1 MCFWHTFVDYFLS
14 IPPQVYRFSGPVF
27 TDRWMSSSW
36 LLISAQCPSYL
47 TFHSLDMKTTRSS
60 AMLQPWQL
68 CLEHP
73 RACPME
79 GGGCGKSLR
88 QECSRIPSWF
98 RCTAR
103 AEDHCHPSIR
113 FVIFSNPWDWLLPSW
128 SLSYPGYLFYPIKK
142 SPFRGVPV
150 VVQRTRIR
158 LGTMRLQVWSLA
170 SILGLKIQHCCELW
184 CRSQTRLGSGI
195 AVAVM

>member
-1 MCFWHTFVDYFLS
+1 MCLYSYIRLSGCMCFWHTFVDYFLS

-79 GGGCGKSLR
+79 GGGVWEVPQAG
-88 QECSRIPSWF
+88 
-98 RCTAR
+98 
-103 AEDHCHPSIR
+103 
-113 FVIFSNPWDWLLPSW
+113 VFSNPQLIPMHSQGWGPLPSF
-128 SLSYPGYLFYPIKK
+128 YTFCNLFKP
-142 SPFRGVPV
+142 
-150 VVQRTRIR
+150 
-158 LGTMRLQVWSLA
+158 
-170 SILGLKIQHCCELW
+170 LGLAPPQLKSEL
-184 CRSQTRLGSGI
+184 SRLL
-195 AVAVM
+195 VLPH